1 MEAYDVLREICWN
14 DYDKGYLSLLA
25 QLTQVGDISRE
36 DFHGANDL
44 IIKCQSKTN
53 DGN

>member
-1 MEAYDVLREICWN
+1 MEAYDVLREICGN

-36 DFHGANDL
+36 DFHGAKDL
-44 IIKCQSKTN
+44 IMKYESVN
-53 DGN
+53 S